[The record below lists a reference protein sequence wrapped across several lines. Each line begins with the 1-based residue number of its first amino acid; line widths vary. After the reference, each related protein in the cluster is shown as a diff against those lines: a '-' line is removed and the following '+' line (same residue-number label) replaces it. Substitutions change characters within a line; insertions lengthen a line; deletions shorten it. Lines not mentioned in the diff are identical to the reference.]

1 MVVQPEGDAVTGLAP
16 LPEDFVARLARIVPA
31 ARLDAVLARFAEDT
45 PTAFR
50 VNTLRAGVAEVSDL
64 LRAEGLLLT
73 PVPWFGCAFTV
84 PHAQRAALTAHPAAG
99 DGRIYVQSLSSMA
112 AALALEVS
120 PGETVLDLAAAPGGK
135 TTLLAAQMKN
145 EGALSAVEPVRDRFF
160 RLRATLDRMG
170 VTIAKTYAKD
180 GCDVGALVPER
191 FDRVLLDAPCS
202 SESRFDR
209 RDPGSM
215 AHWRL
220 RKVRE
225 MARKQARLIR
235 SGFEAL
241 KPGGTMVY
249 STCSFSPE
257 ENEAVVDGLLREV
270 GDAAE
275 VDALPL
281 PVDAQP
287 GLTAWDGEAYDPR
300 LSRAARILP
309 DAVMDGFF
317 VCRLMKLRSTARPQ
331 NWRGARRG

>member
-1 MVVQPEGDAVTGLAP
+1 MTELAP
-16 LPEDFVARLARIVPA
+16 LPEDFAARLARIVPA
-31 ARLDAVLARFAEDT
+31 ARLDAVLARFAQDT
-45 PTAFR
+45 PASFR
-50 VNTLRAGVAEVSDL
+50 VNPLKASVAEVRDL
-64 LRAEGLLLT
+64 LRAEGLSLAE
-73 PVPWFGCAFTV
+73 VPWFACAFAV

-112 AALALEVS
+112 AALALEAA

-160 RLRATLDRMG
+160 RLRGTLERMG

-209 RDPGSM
+209 RDPESM
-215 AHWRL
+215 GHWRV

-249 STCSFSPE
+249 STCSFAPE
-257 ENEAVVDGLLREV
+257 ENEAVVDTLLHEV

-275 VDALPL
+275 VDALTL
-281 PVDAQP
+281 PFPVQP
-287 GLTAWDGEAYDPR
+287 GLTTWDGEAYDPR
-300 LSRAARILP
+300 VALSARILP

-317 VCRLMKLRSTARPQ
+317 VCRLRKLRSTLRPQ
-331 NWRGARRG
+331 NWRGVRRR

>member
-1 MVVQPEGDAVTGLAP
+1 MTELAP
-16 LPEDFVARLARIVPA
+16 LPEGFSERLARIVPA
-31 ARLDAVLARFAEDT
+31 ERLDAVLARFAQDPAT
-45 PTAFR
+45 SFR
-50 VNTLRAGVAEVSDL
+50 VNTLKAGVTEVAEL
-64 LRAEGLLLT
+64 LRAEGLSLAA
-73 PVPWFGCAFTV
+73 VPWFGCAFTV

-99 DGRIYVQSLSSMA
+99 DGRLYVQSLSSMA
-112 AALALEVS
+112 AALALEVA

-170 VTIAKTYAKD
+170 VTLAKTYQKD

-202 SESRFDR
+202 SESRFDQ
-209 RDPGSM
+209 RDPESM
-215 AHWRL
+215 GHWRL

-257 ENEAVVDGLLREV
+257 ENEAVVDALLREM
-270 GDAAE
+270 GDAVE
-275 VDALPL
+275 VDALSL
-281 PVDAQP
+281 PFPVQP
-287 GLTAWDGEAYDPR
+287 GLTAWDGEGYDPR
-300 LSRAARILP
+300 VARSARILP

-317 VCRLMKLRSTARPQ
+317 VCRLRKLRSTAAPQ
-331 NWRGARRG
+331 NWRGARRR